1 MLILFFFLYIALI
14 AIYVITPKNT
24 THLWLSVILVP
35 LSMVILYTFFYTVT
49 MGITNSTN
57 ISSAYI
63 AGGAMVKTLVP
74 AIIVGFVIYYQL
86 KKKIKNEDKV
96 KFPTYLVIIMGVIL
110 LIGIIMAVVEYQTES
125 KIRNY
130 TESKIRNYF
139 ENHSSER
146 TWSNTE
152 VNTLAYIKT
161 LNYNGLTFSYY
172 DDWKIEQNVI
182 QDNLAFQVNSEKTG
196 TSSDFI
202 SIVWLRSTDL
212 GTTSEMVE
220 NTILEMKEE
229 MSKYNARINSGDIY
243 SIDFKGV
250 KASVVDYN
258 LTLFNEKTYGIC
270 FSFIM
275 NGNTVI
281 ITKQSDSKEKLDKE
295 FKIIENSFNIEIP
308 E

>member
-1 MLILFFFLYIALI
+1 MLILFFFLLIALI
-14 AIYVITPKNT
+14 ATYVITPKT
-24 THLWLSVILVP
+24 KTHLWLSVILVP
-35 LSMVILYTFFYTVT
+35 LSMVILYTLT

-63 AGGAMVKTLVP
+63 AGGAMAKTLVP

-110 LIGIIMAVVEYQTES
+110 LIGIIMAVVEYQ
-125 KIRNY
+125 

>member
-1 MLILFFFLYIALI
+1 MLILFFFLLIALI

-24 THLWLSVILVP
+24 TQLWLITILVP
-35 LSMVILYTFFYTVT
+35 LSMVILYTLT

-63 AGGAMVKTLVP
+63 AGGAMAKTLVP

-110 LIGIIMAVVEYQTES
+110 LIGIIMAVVEYQ
-125 KIRNY
+125 

>member
-1 MLILFFFLYIALI
+1 MLILFFFLLIALI

-24 THLWLSVILVP
+24 TQLWLITILVP
-35 LSMVILYTFFYTVT
+35 LSMVILYTLT

-63 AGGAMVKTLVP
+63 AGGAMAKTLVP

-110 LIGIIMAVVEYQTES
+110 LIGIIMAVVEYQ
-125 KIRNY
+125 

-250 KASVVDYN
+250 KASAVDYN